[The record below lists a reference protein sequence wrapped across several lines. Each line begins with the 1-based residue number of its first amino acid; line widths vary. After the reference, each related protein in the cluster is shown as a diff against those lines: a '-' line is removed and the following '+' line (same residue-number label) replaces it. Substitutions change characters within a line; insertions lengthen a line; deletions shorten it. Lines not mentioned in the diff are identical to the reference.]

1 MVRDTRAVV
10 AVDRIELRGSVGER
24 RGEPGHRELPRVGG
38 GDLREYS
45 DQDAGDCHDRQG
57 HGYTDQHPR
66 ELDQARRLLLLN
78 DRNGREHMD
87 GLVHL
92 RNSLLLFHHAVEQ
105 LADCYGGF
113 LGCNRAVK
121 RLILSSSIVPAT
133 GLDYMGVHE
142 RTGVTVQR
150 TKRSLAAVVMTGVLL
165 GLGAGVSSGAASA
178 APSDQPS
185 QMTIEGTLPSG
196 TSTQRFASCL
206 GDGYVERGA
215 NQTVP
220 HLTVVVYPTVYVGP
234 VVAWG
239 TDPNAFG
246 SRAVT
251 SMTLFIHN
259 VDTDR
264 SQRWAVIYYCTPDKS
279 KAWLVFG

>member
-1 MVRDTRAVV
+1 M
-10 AVDRIELRGSVGER
+10 
-24 RGEPGHRELPRVGG
+24 GG

-57 HGYTDQHPR
+57 HGYTDPTSTR
-66 ELDQARRLLLLN
+66 VSLTKRRRLLLLN
-78 DRNGREHMD
+78 DRNGGEHMD

-92 RNSLLLFHHAVEQ
+92 RNSLLLFHHDVEQ
-105 LADCYGGF
+105 LADCHGGF

-133 GLDYMGVHE
+133 GLAYMRVHE
-142 RTGVTVQR
+142 RMGVTVQR
-150 TKRSLAAVVMTGVLL
+150 TKRSLAAVVMTSVLL
-165 GLGAGVSSGAASA
+165 GLGAGVSGGDASA

-220 HLTVVVYPTVYVGP
+220 RLTVVVYPTVYVGP

-246 SRAVT
+246 SWAVT